1 MLLPDQS
8 GTYILILRLEQ
19 PQRLRI
25 GALGTFDFPAAHY
38 AYVGSAFGPGG
49 LRGRLTHHLA
59 AATRPL
65 PRPHW
70 HIDYLRAAAPIARI
84 ACVASDQRLEHD
96 WARLLLDAPGAF
108 VPVSR
113 FGASDCRCPAHL
125 TGFER
130 DPDLGAWLGH
140 TAHLPIVAAV

>member
-1 MLLPDQS
+1 MLLPAQP
-8 GTYILILRLEQ
+8 GTYILILRLDQ

-25 GALGTFDFPAAHY
+25 GALGTFDFPAAQY

-49 LRGRLTHHLA
+49 LRGRLSHHLA
-59 AATRPL
+59 AAM
-65 PRPHW
+65 RPHW
-70 HIDYLRAAAPIARI
+70 HIDSLRTVAPIERI
-84 ACVASDQRLEHD
+84 AWVASDQRLEHA

-108 VPVSR
+108 VPVFR

-125 TGFER
+125 IGFER

-140 TAHLPIVAAV
+140 TARLQIVTAV